1 MTLMKADADAFRAQL
16 EEAVED
22 AVATESTHKA
32 RIGALESEI
41 EEERAKSAK
50 AAEEA
55 AAARAELAASVVE
68 FETIRDEFEG
78 EKKLILDA
86 ADATKR
92 ASKLAAKRVADDAEA
107 LRVELL
113 GVRRAA
119 DAEAAANRNA
129 LESLRRQIKR
139 LENDAVESERAAID
153 HLGAVKRDL
162 ASARA
167 DAREAERA
175 RAESERRTRD
185 AEARAADA
193 ESRAAAA
200 EASERKLMA
209 MQKKANALA
218 REREG
223 KEAEAAREA
232 ARAARAEKLAASAAS
247 ASASSASSSAANQN
261 APPATAAAAAK
272 KKSPTA
278 SKAAKARPTDPAL
291 QAARDAA
298 VKDAAAEVE
307 RERVAAA
314 KALADAKR
322 ARRKAIEAEEISAAR
337 LGALAPPHLK
347 TLKLAS
353 RAFVVAS
360 DGDGDGEADG
370 GFDARD
376 ALVEMLGARHDIA
389 TTTRPNGVDAAPA
402 RAGAAAAVVVLATSA
417 ARADERARREITAA
431 LTHDPPRRVI
441 LLVARGDDR
450 GLSGLVPE
458 DVLRDASVEDGAV
471 EIIPCEMRGFV
482 AAATRD
488 ADAAGFAAD
497 ADAAVAA
504 VARCLGAPDAFLAS
518 LPASSLAS
526 IASARD
532 APLDLSGLGA
542 LTTLTAPAG
551 DGDALRRVLSAPSC
565 RLRAL
570 TATRAPSGAV
580 AGAIAASAMEC
591 ASLRTLSFG
600 GATLPIAEARAGK
613 LGLGG
618 WDGRLDLSGTTDRPS
633 SEAATATATEE
644 PRVAECELC
653 ALRAMFAPERG
664 GCGGAVREVT
674 LHAKASAATTR
685 AVVAAIRG
693 ASDSDPDATT
703 PHPSVNGVPAVLSPD
718 SDDVVDLSGMACG
731 APGLVALAV
740 ALETGPTGTETRAA
754 SLSTL
759 SLGGSSLGGAD
770 AGAALAAALA
780 SPACA
785 KLRRLLLPGAALGP
799 SGVRAVC
806 DALPPSLETLDLGS
820 NAAGDD
826 AGAAAATALRRC
838 AALATL
844 SVAANEIGP
853 EGAKA
858 LAPAI
863 RDHASLRELHLNGNR
878 VGDKGVT
885 SLCVAIKTTK
895 APFARLIL
903 SENFNVTAGGMKPLA
918 SLVSTSR
925 TLTEL
930 NLSRVMI
937 GAEGAKALCVGL
949 RDPACALKVLELG
962 ACKLRADGAKHLGDA
977 IRANASIL
985 RLGLSRNSLGDKGV
999 FELVAGGLESAKS
1012 LVELYV
1018 RDNAI
1023 GPEGAKRLTTALRTK
1038 NFTLRALAFYGN
1050 KLDDVKTAALVA
1062 LAMSTTRGVRLKPQ
1076 VVAAGN
1082 AEEKSANP
1090 VTSKEAEGDENKLP
1104 ETAAAA
1110 ATKPP
1115 SPARQ
1120 IATSSEEDFIE
1131 EDLPEEIDD

>member
-16 EEAVED
+16 EDAVED
-22 AVATESTHKA
+22 AVAAESTHKA

-139 LENDAVESERAAID
+139 LENDAVDAERAAID

-162 ASARA
+162 ASAKA

-247 ASASSASSSAANQN
+247 ASASSASSAAANQN

-471 EIIPCEMRGFV
+471 EIIPCETRGFV
-482 AAATRD
+482 AAAARDAD

-542 LTTLTAPAG
+542 LTTLTTPAG

-664 GCGGAVREVT
+664 GCGAAVREVT

-693 ASDSDPDATT
+693 ASEVRSIHWSPYDLVGV
-703 PHPSVNGVPAVLSPD
+703 VNAVS
-718 SDDVVDLSGMACG
+718 
-731 APGLVALAV
+731 
-740 ALETGPTGTETRAA
+740 
-754 SLSTL
+754 
-759 SLGGSSLGGAD
+759 
-770 AGAALAAALA
+770 
-780 SPACA
+780 
-785 KLRRLLLPGAALGP
+785 
-799 SGVRAVC
+799 
-806 DALPPSLETLDLGS
+806 
-820 NAAGDD
+820 
-826 AGAAAATALRRC
+826 
-838 AALATL
+838 
-844 SVAANEIGP
+844 
-853 EGAKA
+853 
-858 LAPAI
+858 
-863 RDHASLRELHLNGNR
+863 
-878 VGDKGVT
+878 
-885 SLCVAIKTTK
+885 
-895 APFARLIL
+895 
-903 SENFNVTAGGMKPLA
+903 
-918 SLVSTSR
+918 
-925 TLTEL
+925 
-930 NLSRVMI
+930 
-937 GAEGAKALCVGL
+937 
-949 RDPACALKVLELG
+949 
-962 ACKLRADGAKHLGDA
+962 
-977 IRANASIL
+977 
-985 RLGLSRNSLGDKGV
+985 
-999 FELVAGGLESAKS
+999 
-1012 LVELYV
+1012 
-1018 RDNAI
+1018 
-1023 GPEGAKRLTTALRTK
+1023 
-1038 NFTLRALAFYGN
+1038 
-1050 KLDDVKTAALVA
+1050 
-1062 LAMSTTRGVRLKPQ
+1062 
-1076 VVAAGN
+1076 
-1082 AEEKSANP
+1082 
-1090 VTSKEAEGDENKLP
+1090 
-1104 ETAAAA
+1104 
-1110 ATKPP
+1110 
-1115 SPARQ
+1115 
-1120 IATSSEEDFIE
+1120 
-1131 EDLPEEIDD
+1131 

>member
-1 MTLMKADADAFRAQL
+1 MKADADAFRAQL
-16 EEAVED
+16 EDAVED
-22 AVATESTHKA
+22 AVAAESTHKA
-32 RIGALESEI
+32 RIGALDSEI

-139 LENDAVESERAAID
+139 LENAAVEAERAAID

-232 ARAARAEKLAASAAS
+232 ARAARAEKLAASAA
-247 ASASSASSSAANQN
+247 AAAAASASSSAANQN
-261 APPATAAAAAK
+261 APPATATAAAAAK

-360 DGDGDGEADG
+360 DGGGDGDGEADG

-376 ALVEMLGARHDIA
+376 ALVDMLGARHDIA

-402 RAGAAAAVVVLATSA
+402 RARAAAAVVVLATSA

-458 DVLRDASVEDGAV
+458 EVLRDASVEDGAV
-471 EIIPCEMRGFV
+471 EMIPCEMRGFV
-482 AAATRD
+482 AAAARD
-488 ADAAGFAAD
+488 AD
-497 ADAAVAA
+497 ADAAVAAVSA

-693 ASDSDPDATT
+693 ASEVRSIHWSPYDLVGV
-703 PHPSVNGVPAVLSPD
+703 VNAVS
-718 SDDVVDLSGMACG
+718 
-731 APGLVALAV
+731 
-740 ALETGPTGTETRAA
+740 
-754 SLSTL
+754 
-759 SLGGSSLGGAD
+759 
-770 AGAALAAALA
+770 
-780 SPACA
+780 
-785 KLRRLLLPGAALGP
+785 
-799 SGVRAVC
+799 
-806 DALPPSLETLDLGS
+806 
-820 NAAGDD
+820 
-826 AGAAAATALRRC
+826 
-838 AALATL
+838 
-844 SVAANEIGP
+844 
-853 EGAKA
+853 
-858 LAPAI
+858 
-863 RDHASLRELHLNGNR
+863 
-878 VGDKGVT
+878 
-885 SLCVAIKTTK
+885 
-895 APFARLIL
+895 
-903 SENFNVTAGGMKPLA
+903 
-918 SLVSTSR
+918 
-925 TLTEL
+925 
-930 NLSRVMI
+930 
-937 GAEGAKALCVGL
+937 
-949 RDPACALKVLELG
+949 
-962 ACKLRADGAKHLGDA
+962 
-977 IRANASIL
+977 
-985 RLGLSRNSLGDKGV
+985 
-999 FELVAGGLESAKS
+999 
-1012 LVELYV
+1012 
-1018 RDNAI
+1018 
-1023 GPEGAKRLTTALRTK
+1023 
-1038 NFTLRALAFYGN
+1038 
-1050 KLDDVKTAALVA
+1050 
-1062 LAMSTTRGVRLKPQ
+1062 
-1076 VVAAGN
+1076 
-1082 AEEKSANP
+1082 
-1090 VTSKEAEGDENKLP
+1090 
-1104 ETAAAA
+1104 
-1110 ATKPP
+1110 
-1115 SPARQ
+1115 
-1120 IATSSEEDFIE
+1120 
-1131 EDLPEEIDD
+1131 

>member
-1 MTLMKADADAFRAQL
+1 MKADADAFRAQL

-139 LENDAVESERAAID
+139 LENAAVEAERAAID

-360 DGDGDGEADG
+360 DGDGDGDGEVDG

-482 AAATRD
+482 AAAARD

-664 GCGGAVREVT
+664 GCGAAVREVT

-685 AVVAAIRG
+685 AVVAAIQG
-693 ASDSDPDATT
+693 ASEVRSIHWSPYDLVRV
-703 PHPSVNGVPAVLSPD
+703 VNAVS
-718 SDDVVDLSGMACG
+718 
-731 APGLVALAV
+731 
-740 ALETGPTGTETRAA
+740 
-754 SLSTL
+754 
-759 SLGGSSLGGAD
+759 
-770 AGAALAAALA
+770 
-780 SPACA
+780 
-785 KLRRLLLPGAALGP
+785 
-799 SGVRAVC
+799 
-806 DALPPSLETLDLGS
+806 
-820 NAAGDD
+820 
-826 AGAAAATALRRC
+826 
-838 AALATL
+838 
-844 SVAANEIGP
+844 
-853 EGAKA
+853 
-858 LAPAI
+858 
-863 RDHASLRELHLNGNR
+863 
-878 VGDKGVT
+878 
-885 SLCVAIKTTK
+885 
-895 APFARLIL
+895 
-903 SENFNVTAGGMKPLA
+903 
-918 SLVSTSR
+918 
-925 TLTEL
+925 
-930 NLSRVMI
+930 
-937 GAEGAKALCVGL
+937 
-949 RDPACALKVLELG
+949 
-962 ACKLRADGAKHLGDA
+962 
-977 IRANASIL
+977 
-985 RLGLSRNSLGDKGV
+985 
-999 FELVAGGLESAKS
+999 
-1012 LVELYV
+1012 
-1018 RDNAI
+1018 
-1023 GPEGAKRLTTALRTK
+1023 
-1038 NFTLRALAFYGN
+1038 
-1050 KLDDVKTAALVA
+1050 
-1062 LAMSTTRGVRLKPQ
+1062 
-1076 VVAAGN
+1076 
-1082 AEEKSANP
+1082 
-1090 VTSKEAEGDENKLP
+1090 
-1104 ETAAAA
+1104 
-1110 ATKPP
+1110 
-1115 SPARQ
+1115 
-1120 IATSSEEDFIE
+1120 
-1131 EDLPEEIDD
+1131 